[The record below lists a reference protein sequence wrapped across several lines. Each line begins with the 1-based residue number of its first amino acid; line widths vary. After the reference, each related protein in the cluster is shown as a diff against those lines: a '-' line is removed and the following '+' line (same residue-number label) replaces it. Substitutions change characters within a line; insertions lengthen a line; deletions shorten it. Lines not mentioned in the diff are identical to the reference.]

1 MCIRDSRYFGDREGL
16 RLAVSERVT
25 AHMERRLLEVA
36 DEPVS
41 EPEALRR
48 MVEVYLTVAATS
60 PEVYAF
66 AVAPSPAAAEAPV
79 LGPFLERVYAMLE
92 SGLARG
98 MAARGHAPA
107 PADPLALWPRA
118 AVGLVR
124 AAAETWLRTPAAG
137 RIPVEAMARAIA
149 DWLLTGLIGAAPGA
163 ALEPAAADAVRAR
176 PHSRTGASS

>member
-1 MCIRDSRYFGDREGL
+1 MCIRDS
-16 RLAVSERVT
+16 
-25 AHMERRLLEVA
+25 
-36 DEPVS
+36 
-41 EPEALRR
+41 
-48 MVEVYLTVAATS
+48 
-60 PEVYAF
+60 
-66 AVAPSPAAAEAPV
+66 
-79 LGPFLERVYAMLE
+79 VYAMLE